1 MAAEKAADGPKR
13 FLINACAKGGMGIR
27 ATHWLTGIV
36 AQICLRPLI
45 RYESTTLNVMDEAQG
60 FDILLKS
67 TGNVMGV
74 SPEAWSSKFVGD
86 ASQHGMSFGQLP
98 FRFIGGAKRK
108 NAVVVGRLVQNSL
121 KEEDDFLR
129 GRRHVSVY
137 LLEPAGKKKTCMST

>member
-1 MAAEKAADGPKR
+1 MDQNDFSLTPMRKAMPH
-13 FLINACAKGGMGIR
+13 GMR
-27 ATHWLTGIV
+27 ATHRLTGIV

-45 RYESTTLNVMDEAQG
+45 RYESTTFNVMDEAQG

-67 TGNVMGV
+67 AGNVMGV

-86 ASQHGMSFGQLP
+86 APQHGASFGQLP

-108 NAVVVGRLVQNSL
+108 DAVIVGRLVQNSL

-129 GRRHVSVY
+129 GRGHVSVY
-137 LLEPAGKKKTCMST
+137 LLEPAGKEKKECMST